1 MSVQRLK
8 RVLVGRP
15 IPTSL
20 DQHERLSRVTGL
32 AVFASDALSS
42 VAYATEAILLILVAA
57 GTAAL
62 GVSLPI
68 ALGIAVLVAIVVTSF
83 RQSILA
89 YPKGGGAYVVT
100 RENLG
105 RYPSLVAGAA
115 LLIDYVL
122 TVAVSVAA
130 GIDAVTSAIPP
141 LLPYRVALCA
151 TGVVV
156 IALANL
162 RGVRESGRLFAAPTY
177 IFVGAYLAMIGWGLV
192 QWLGGQ
198 AGPTPPPGAEGPS
211 KTETLTVFLALRAF
225 ASGCAA
231 LTGIE
236 AVSDGV
242 PAFRAPEAQNARQ
255 VLAVLG
261 LILIVLFVGI
271 TFLVYAFHIVPVP
284 GETTNSQLARYVFGL
299 SPFYYLVQGVTT
311 VILVLA
317 ANTSFADFPRVASF
331 LARDGFL
338 PRQFANRG
346 DRLAYSNGILILT
359 VLSVALL
366 VVFHG
371 DTHALIPLYAVG
383 VFLSFTLKQGSMVRY
398 WVRRRSQPGWV
409 SGVSVQAI
417 GAAVTGLVMVVIA
430 VTKFTH
436 GAWIVVVLIPVL
448 VVAFVTVRRHYDQVA
463 RQLSIDGTV
472 AAEPPLAGH
481 VVLVLV
487 GDVHRGVLRALR
499 YARALS
505 ENARGVY
512 VEITPEQ
519 TRRVEERWSR
529 FAGDM
534 PLVVLRSPYR
544 SVAGPL
550 LEYLDLLQ
558 HQAADHLITI
568 ILPEFIPA
576 RWWQH
581 LLHNQT
587 ALLIK
592 GALLFRRGVIVTNV
606 PYHLEQ

>member
-42 VAYATEAILLILVAA
+42 VAYATEAILLVLVTA

-62 GVSLPI
+62 GASLPI
-68 ALGIAVLVAIVVTSF
+68 ALAIAVLVGIVVTSF

-122 TVAVSVAA
+122 TVAVSTAA
-130 GIDAVTSAIPP
+130 GIDAITSAIPE
-141 LLPYRVALCA
+141 LFSYRVELCVA
-151 TGVVV
+151 GVVA
-156 IALANL
+156 IAVANL
-162 RGVRESGRLFAAPTY
+162 RGVREAGRLFAGPTY
-177 IFVGAYLAMIGWGLV
+177 LFVGSYLLMIGWGLV
-192 QWLGGQ
+192 QWLGG
-198 AGPTPPPGAEGPS
+198 AVGPPVLDGGGPPRGMEAL
-211 KTETLTVFLALRAF
+211 TLFLALRAF

-242 PAFRAPEAQNARQ
+242 PAFRSPEAHHARQ
-255 VLAVLG
+255 VLAALG

-271 TFLVYAFHIVPVP
+271 TFLVYVFHVIPVA
-284 GETTNSQLARYVFGL
+284 GETTNSQLARLVFGH
-299 SPFYYLVQGVTT
+299 SPFYYLVQGVTAL
-311 VILVLA
+311 ILILA

-331 LARDGFL
+331 LARDGFV
-338 PRQFANRG
+338 PRQFGNRG

-359 VLSVALL
+359 VLSVSLL

-383 VFLSFTLKQGSMVRY
+383 VFLSFTLKQASMIRY
-398 WVRRRSQPGWV
+398 WLRHRQAGWV
-409 SGVSVQAI
+409 SGVVVQTL
-417 GAAVTGLVMVVIA
+417 GAAATGLVMVIIA
-430 VTKFTH
+430 VTKFSH
-436 GAWIVVVLIPVL
+436 GAWIVVVLIPTL

-463 RQLSIDGTV
+463 RQLSIEGAEV
-472 AAEPPLAGH
+472 EPPLTSH
-481 VVLVLV
+481 IVLVLV
-487 GDVHRGVLRALR
+487 GDVHRGVLRAIR

-505 ENARGVY
+505 EDARGVY
-512 VEITPEQ
+512 IEITPEQ
-519 TRRVEERWSR
+519 TRRVEERWGR
-529 FAGDM
+529 FGGGM

-550 LEYLDLLQ
+550 LEYLDQLQ
-558 HQAADHLITI
+558 RQVTDQLVTI

-592 GALLFRRGVIVTNV
+592 AALLFHKGVVVTNV
-606 PYHLEQ
+606 PYHLQR

>member
-42 VAYATEAILLILVAA
+42 VAYATEAILLVLVTA

-62 GVSLPI
+62 GASLPI
-68 ALGIAVLVAIVVTSF
+68 ALAIAVLVGIVVTSF

-122 TVAVSVAA
+122 TVAVSTAA
-130 GIDAVTSAIPP
+130 GIDAITSAIPE
-141 LLPYRVALCA
+141 LFSYRVELCVA
-151 TGVVV
+151 GVVA
-156 IALANL
+156 IAVANL
-162 RGVRESGRLFAAPTY
+162 RGVREAGRLFAGPTY
-177 IFVGAYLAMIGWGLV
+177 LFVGSYLLMIGWGLV
-192 QWLGGQ
+192 QWLGG
-198 AGPTPPPGAEGPS
+198 AVGPPVLDGGGPPRGMEAL
-211 KTETLTVFLALRAF
+211 TLFLALRAF

-242 PAFRAPEAQNARQ
+242 PAFRSPEAHHARQ
-255 VLAVLG
+255 VLAALG

-271 TFLVYAFHIVPVP
+271 TFLVYVFHVIPVA
-284 GETTNSQLARYVFGL
+284 GETTNSQLARLVFGH
-299 SPFYYLVQGVTT
+299 SPFYYLVQGVTAL
-311 VILVLA
+311 ILILA
-317 ANTSFADFPRVASF
+317 ANTSFADFPRGASF
-331 LARDGFL
+331 LARDGFV
-338 PRQFANRG
+338 PRQFGNRG

-359 VLSVALL
+359 VLSVSLL

-383 VFLSFTLKQGSMVRY
+383 VFLSFTLKQASMIRY
-398 WVRRRSQPGWV
+398 WLRHRQAGWV
-409 SGVSVQAI
+409 SGVVVQTL
-417 GAAVTGLVMVVIA
+417 GAAATGLVMVIIA
-430 VTKFTH
+430 VTKFSH
-436 GAWIVVVLIPVL
+436 GAWIVVVLIPTL

-463 RQLSIDGTV
+463 RQLSIEGAEV
-472 AAEPPLAGH
+472 EPPLTSH
-481 VVLVLV
+481 IVLVLV
-487 GDVHRGVLRALR
+487 GDVHRGVLRAIR

-505 ENARGVY
+505 EDARGVY
-512 VEITPEQ
+512 IEITPEQ
-519 TRRVEERWSR
+519 TRRVEERWGR
-529 FAGDM
+529 FGGGM

-550 LEYLDLLQ
+550 LEYLDQLQ
-558 HQAADHLITI
+558 RQVTDQLVTI

-592 GALLFRRGVIVTNV
+592 GALLFRKGVIVTNV
-606 PYHLEQ
+606 PYHLQE

>member
-1 MSVQRLK
+1 MSVLGLK

-42 VAYATEAILLILVAA
+42 VAYATEAILLVLIAA
-57 GTAAL
+57 GAIAL
-62 GVSLPI
+62 RASVPI
-68 ALGIAVLVAIVVTSF
+68 ALAIAALVAIVVTSF

-105 RYPSLVAGAA
+105 RYPSLIAGAA

-122 TVAVSVAA
+122 TVAVSIAA
-130 GIDAVTSAIPP
+130 GIDAITSAIPA
-141 LLPYRVALCA
+141 LLPYRVTLCIA
-151 TGVVV
+151 GVLA
-156 IALANL
+156 IAVANL
-162 RGVRESGRLFAAPTY
+162 RGVRESGRLFAVPTY
-177 IFVGAYLAMIGWGLV
+177 VFVGTYLTMIGWGLV
-192 QWLGGQ
+192 DWLAGGAAPAAPA
-198 AGPTPPPGAEGPS
+198 AGAAASPWGQEL
-211 KTETLTVFLALRAF
+211 TLFLALRAF

-242 PAFRAPEAQNARQ
+242 PAFRAPEARNARQ

-271 TFLVYAFHIVPVP
+271 TLLVYAFGIVPVP
-284 GETTNSQLARYVFGL
+284 GETTISQLARRVFGETPL
-299 SPFYYLVQGVTT
+299 YFLVQGITT
-311 VILVLA
+311 LILVLA

-331 LARDGFL
+331 LARDGFI

-359 VLSVALL
+359 VLSAALL
-366 VVFHG
+366 AAFEG

-398 WVRRRSQPGWV
+398 WLRRGGAGAP
-409 SGVSVQAI
+409 SGVAVQSV
-417 GAAVTGLVMVVIA
+417 GATVTGVVMVVIA
-430 VTKFTH
+430 VTKFSQ
-436 GAWIVVVLIPVL
+436 GAWIVVLLIPAL
-448 VVAFVTVRRHYDQVA
+448 VTAFVAVRRHYDHVA
-463 RQLSIDGTV
+463 RQLSIDGLRP
-472 AAEPPLAGH
+472 EPGLSAH
-481 VVLVLV
+481 TVLVLV

-505 ENARGVY
+505 SSARGVY
-512 VEITPEQ
+512 VEVTPEQ

-529 FAGDM
+529 FTDGM

-544 SVAGPL
+544 SITGPL
-550 LEYLDLLQ
+550 LEYLDHLQRQSPDLLV
-558 HQAADHLITI
+558 TI

-587 ALLIK
+587 ALLVK
-592 GALLFRRGVIVTNV
+592 GALLFRKNVIVTNV
-606 PYHLEQ
+606 PYHLEH

>member
-42 VAYATEAILLILVAA
+42 VAYATEAILLVLVAA

-62 GVSLPI
+62 GASLPI
-68 ALGIAVLVAIVVTSF
+68 AIAIAVLVGIVVTSF

-122 TVAVSVAA
+122 TVAVSTAA
-130 GIDAVTSAIPP
+130 GIDAITSAIPE
-141 LLPYRVALCA
+141 LFSHRVVLCVA
-151 TGVVV
+151 GV
-156 IALANL
+156 IAIAVANL
-162 RGVRESGRLFAAPTY
+162 RGVREAGRLFAGPTY
-177 IFVGAYLAMIGWGLV
+177 LFVGAYLLMIGWGLV
-192 QWLGGQ
+192 QWLGG
-198 AGPTPPPGAEGPS
+198 AVGPPVLESGAPPRGVEAL
-211 KTETLTVFLALRAF
+211 TLFLALRAF

-242 PAFRAPEAQNARQ
+242 PAFRTPEAQNARQ

-271 TFLVYAFHIVPVP
+271 TFLVYVFHVVPVA
-284 GETTNSQLARYVFGL
+284 GETTNSQLARLVFGQ
-299 SPFYYLVQGVTT
+299 SPLYFLVQAVTAL
-311 VILVLA
+311 ILVLA

-331 LARDGFL
+331 LARDGFV
-338 PRQFANRG
+338 PRQFGNRG

-359 VLSVALL
+359 ALSVILL

-383 VFLSFTLKQGSMVRY
+383 VFLSFTLKQASMIRY
-398 WVRRRSQPGWV
+398 WLRRRQAGWV
-409 SGVSVQAI
+409 SGVAVQSV
-417 GAAVTGLVMVVIA
+417 GAAATGLVMVIIA

-436 GAWIVVVLIPVL
+436 GAWIVVVLIPTL

-463 RQLSIDGTV
+463 RQLSIEGAEV
-472 AAEPPLAGH
+472 EPPLTSH
-481 VVLVLV
+481 IVLVLV
-487 GDVHRGVLRALR
+487 GDVHRGVLRAIR

-505 ENARGVY
+505 EDARGVY
-512 VEITPEQ
+512 IEITPEQ
-519 TRRVEERWSR
+519 TRRVEERWGR
-529 FAGDM
+529 FGGGM

-550 LEYLDLLQ
+550 LEYLDHLQ
-558 HQAADHLITI
+558 RQATDQLVTI

-592 GALLFRRGVIVTNV
+592 GALLFRKGVIVTNV

>member
-20 DQHERLSRVTGL
+20 DQHERLSRVTAL

-42 VAYATEAILLILVAA
+42 VAYATEAILLVLVAA

-62 GVSLPI
+62 GASLPI
-68 ALGIAVLVAIVVTSF
+68 ALGIAILVAIVVMSF

-122 TVAVSVAA
+122 TVAVSTAA
-130 GIDAVTSAIPP
+130 GIDAITSAIPP
-141 LLPYRVALCA
+141 LYPHRVVLCVA
-151 TGVVV
+151 GVVA
-156 IALANL
+156 IAVANL
-162 RGVRESGRLFAAPTY
+162 RGIREAGRLFAGPTY
-177 IFVGAYLAMIGWGLV
+177 LFVGAYLAMIGWGLV
-192 QWLGGQ
+192 QWLGGEV
-198 AGPTPPPGAEGPS
+198 GPAAAEGGAA
-211 KTETLTVFLALRAF
+211 TRGVEALTLFLALRAF

-242 PAFRAPEAQNARQ
+242 PAFQAPEAQNARQ

-271 TFLVYAFHIVPVP
+271 TFLVYVFHVAPTA
-284 GETTNSQLARYVFGL
+284 GETTNSQLARLVFGQ
-299 SPFYYLVQGVTT
+299 SPLYYLVQAVTAL
-311 VILVLA
+311 ILVLA

-331 LARDGFL
+331 LARDGFV

-359 VLSVALL
+359 ALSVSLL

-383 VFLSFTLKQGSMVRY
+383 VFLSFTLKQASMVRY
-398 WVRRRSQPGWV
+398 WLRRRHPGWV
-409 SGVSVQAI
+409 SGVSVQAV
-417 GAAVTGLVMVVIA
+417 GATATGLVMVIIA

-436 GAWIVVVLIPVL
+436 GAWIVVVLIPTL

-463 RQLSIDGTV
+463 RQLSIDGAEV
-472 AAEPPLAGH
+472 EPPLKAH
-481 VVLVLV
+481 IVLVLV
-487 GDVHRGVLRALR
+487 GDVHRGVLRAVR

-505 ENARGVY
+505 EDARGVY
-512 VEITPEQ
+512 VEITAEQ
-519 TRRVEERWSR
+519 TRRVEERWGR
-529 FAGDM
+529 FAGGM

-550 LEYLDLLQ
+550 LEYLDHLQ
-558 HQAADHLITI
+558 REATDQLVTI

-592 GALLFRRGVIVTNV
+592 GALLFRKGVIVTNV